1 MKKRPQSSGFTII
14 ETLIYLALYA
24 IMITGIVAAAY
35 LLFASGDRNQSK
47 AELQEEK
54 NFIVAKINF
63 AMSGAKVAAAA
74 GTSLTIQKYD
84 LSTVVI
90 SASGGNILYNGDRL
104 NNSDTTVSNVSF
116 VTGSNPDYL
125 EAGFKINGTT
135 SNGQTISQ
143 WATTT
148 SYIRK

>member
-1 MKKRPQSSGFTII
+1 MKKQRGFTII

-24 IMITGIVAAAY
+24 IMITGIVSAAY
-35 LLFASGDRNQSK
+35 LLFASGDRNQAK

-54 NFIVAKINF
+54 NYIIAKINY
-63 AMSGAKVAAAA
+63 ALSGARVAAV
-74 GTSLTIQKYD
+74 TPTTLTIQKYD

-90 SASGGNILYNGDRL
+90 SESGGNMLYNGDRL
-104 NNSDTTVSNVSF
+104 NNTNTTVSNVSF
-116 VTGSNPDYL
+116 VTGSNPDYV
-125 EAGFKINGTT
+125 EASFKINGAT